1 MVVVEL
7 TGAGANLPQ
16 DVLTR
21 FELSEEIDFTSG
33 LTVEELD
40 WIQIRLDKL
49 AVRAVA
55 DEQVG

>member
-21 FELSEEIDFTSG
+21 FELSEETDFTSG